1 MQQSTALYPALIYK
15 NKKSNIYV
23 ANCIIKKLVGYGHTE
38 IDAIKNLEKILNK
51 PELNYEIKIKPVYQF
66 LDNLSFS
73 KIK

>member
-38 IDAIKNLEKILNK
+38 IDAIENLEKILNK

-66 LDNLSFS
+66 LDNLSFP